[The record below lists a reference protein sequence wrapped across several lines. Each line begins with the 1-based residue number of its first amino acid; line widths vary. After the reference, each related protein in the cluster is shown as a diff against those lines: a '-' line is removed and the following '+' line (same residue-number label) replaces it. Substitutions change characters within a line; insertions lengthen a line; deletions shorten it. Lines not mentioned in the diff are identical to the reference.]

1 MPIILEI
8 NSPDRLS
15 FAFLNRNHCLPGYYI
30 KKITNNNTKGKK
42 RTYKEGK
49 TSYCFI
55 FPCPIEH
62 QDHHFYLKLN
72 TLGKKALI

>member
-42 RTYKEGK
+42 EHIRKERQA
-49 TSYCFI
+49 T
-55 FPCPIEH
+55 
-62 QDHHFYLKLN
+62 
-72 TLGKKALI
+72 ALFSHAL